1 MKNQFIRMASVI
13 MVFVILIQITGCYS
27 KKIIPASDLFYYTKY
42 HYVIHYQK
50 TSYPLENV
58 NVSEGILSGYMN
70 LLKDPNSGN
79 QINIFPKSDSLIKID
94 TSMILRLNLEDISKI
109 ERKEISAVK
118 IAGLVILVL
127 LVIGGISFNLNPPD
141 YLSGL

>member
-1 MKNQFIRMASVI
+1 MASVI

-27 KKIIPASDLFYYTKY
+27 KKIIPASDLFYYPKY

-118 IAGLVILVL
+118 IAGLGILVL

>member
-1 MKNQFIRMASVI
+1 MASVI

-27 KKIIPASDLFYYTKY
+27 KKIITASDLFYYTKY

-118 IAGLVILVL
+118 IAGLGILVL